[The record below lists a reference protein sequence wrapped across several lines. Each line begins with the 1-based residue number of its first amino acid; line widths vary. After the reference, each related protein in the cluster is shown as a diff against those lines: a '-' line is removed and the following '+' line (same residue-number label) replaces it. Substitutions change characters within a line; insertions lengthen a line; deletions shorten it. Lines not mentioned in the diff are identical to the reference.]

1 MYIQGLQTSVSN
13 KAFLTFETLLVWL
26 NEKIPTTAGVK
37 YIFTLPEGNEI
48 REVSQFVGGRSY
60 VVSSVRKI
68 MHVPYGESKERFW
81 RNRCAAPMLCPLY
94 AWFSLLPKDHSV
106 MRYNATQ
113 RTALQFCRHAADIW

>member
-1 MYIQGLQTSVSN
+1 MPMTIFNVGTLQGLQTSVSN

-48 REVSQFVGGRSY
+48 REVNQFVAGKSY

-68 MHVPYGESKERFW
+68 MHVTYGESKERFW
-81 RNRCAAPMLCPLY
+81 PNRYTLRQHIFIC
-94 AWFSLLPKDHSV
+94 
-106 MRYNATQ
+106 
-113 RTALQFCRHAADIW
+113 

>member
-1 MYIQGLQTSVSN
+1 MLFRLQGLKTSVSN

-48 REVSQFVGGRSY
+48 RDVSQFVGGRSY

-68 MHVPYGESKERFW
+68 IHVPYGEAKERFW
-81 RNRCAAPMLCPLY
+81 RNRFDFNIVVVVVFQIYGDGPITSNSLHARTTVLY
-94 AWFSLLPKDHSV
+94 EKSV
-106 MRYNATQ
+106 KRE
-113 RTALQFCRHAADIW
+113 

>member
-1 MYIQGLQTSVSN
+1 MRLTLLQGLQTSVSN

-48 REVSQFVGGRSY
+48 REVNQFVGGRSY

-68 MHVPYGESKERFW
+68 MHVPYGEAKERFW
-81 RNRCAAPMLCPLY
+81 RNRCALY
-94 AWFSLLPKDHSV
+94 VRHYLP
-106 MRYNATQ
+106 
-113 RTALQFCRHAADIW
+113 CR

>member
-1 MYIQGLQTSVSN
+1 MVLCNVRLQGLKTSVSN

-68 MHVPYGESKERFW
+68 IHVPYGEAKERFW
-81 RNRCAAPMLCPLY
+81 RNRCAPCILTVNKRSRQGM
-94 AWFSLLPKDHSV
+94 
-106 MRYNATQ
+106 MIIT
-113 RTALQFCRHAADIW
+113 